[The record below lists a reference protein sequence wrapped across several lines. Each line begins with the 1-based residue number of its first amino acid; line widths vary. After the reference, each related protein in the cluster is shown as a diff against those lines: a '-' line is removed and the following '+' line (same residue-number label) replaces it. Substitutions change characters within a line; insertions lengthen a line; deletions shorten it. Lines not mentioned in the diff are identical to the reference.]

1 MKRYRLCA
9 TPGCRNQ
16 VVPVPVVCDECRGG
30 GEREAPRLARE
41 RTDAGGGSR
50 PRSLRRSGP
59 RTMLDGFMESEK
71 IAAKVQMC
79 ARLAGISDGEIE
91 LALQHLQVELDRCQS
106 R

>member
-1 MKRYRLCA
+1 
-9 TPGCRNQ
+9 
-16 VVPVPVVCDECRGG
+16 
-30 GEREAPRLARE
+30 
-41 RTDAGGGSR
+41 
-50 PRSLRRSGP
+50 
-59 RTMLDGFMESEK
+59 MLDGFMESEK